1 LFKTELRVID
11 NEVNVQKIFVEAQ
24 LFNKFIF

>member
-1 LFKTELRVID
+1 LFKTELSVID